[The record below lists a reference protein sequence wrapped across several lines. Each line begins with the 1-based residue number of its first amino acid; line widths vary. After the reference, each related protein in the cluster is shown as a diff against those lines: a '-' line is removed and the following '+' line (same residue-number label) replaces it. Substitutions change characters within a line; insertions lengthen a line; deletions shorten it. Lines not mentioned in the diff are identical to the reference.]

1 MRVAPSTI
9 KRCRSWGRIVSLN
22 ASPSPCKKSKT
33 SVSSTWISSF
43 ERSRIRIRWACRS
56 AVKIHPSHRAHEGG
70 IHHRAIFQVDHKF
83 AVAAIDH
90 FARELLQVPAVQ
102 EASFTL
108 YLHPDGWAV
117 HPYLNR

>member
-1 MRVAPSTI
+1 MNTEDLIKTKPGQEIST
-9 KRCRSWGRIVSLN
+9 
-22 ASPSPCKKSKT
+22 A
-33 SVSSTWISSF
+33 IS
-43 ERSRIRIRWACRS
+43 A
-56 AVKIHPSHRAHEGG
+56 ANDVKMTAAELFQAQRHPSHRTHEGG

-83 AVAAIDH
+83 AVPAIDH

-108 YLHPDGWAV
+108 HPHPDGWAV

>member
-1 MRVAPSTI
+1 MNTEDLI
-9 KRCRSWGRIVSLN
+9 KTKPGQEIP
-22 ASPSPCKKSKT
+22 AA
-33 SVSSTWISSF
+33 I
-43 ERSRIRIRWACRS
+43 S
-56 AVKIHPSHRAHEGG
+56 AVNDVKMTAAELLQAQRHPSHRAHEGG

-83 AVAAIDH
+83 AVPAIDH

-108 YLHPDGWAV
+108 HLHPDGWAV